1 MKQIIK
7 IIVKYICLFLIGAI
21 SYPLIEIA
29 YRGRTHW
36 TMAILGGICF
46 IGCGLINNLLTF
58 EMPLIWQMT
67 LSSVFITTLE
77 LVFGLI
83 INTIMGLNVWNYAN
97 LPLNFLG
104 QICLPFTLVWF
115 LISAPVIVLDDIIR
129 WKWFDEIKPHYHL
142 LKWGEHSA

>member
-1 MKQIIK
+1 
-7 IIVKYICLFLIGAI
+7 
-21 SYPLIEIA
+21 
-29 YRGRTHW
+29 
-36 TMAILGGICF
+36 MAILGGICF
-46 IGCGLINNLLTF
+46 VGCGLINNLLTF

-104 QICLPFTLVWF
+104 QICLPFILVWF